1 MSATDLVAEHLRLR
15 LSGTIVLP
23 EEADWDRA
31 RGAWNAA
38 VDQQP
43 VLVAY
48 PEHADDVATLVA
60 YAHEH
65 GLAVAMQGTGHAAAP
80 LCLEGAILVKTER
93 MRGVLIDPDRR
104 VARVQAGTL
113 WMDVTPAAAA
123 FGLAALAGSA
133 NDVGVV
139 GYTLGGGLSWLSR
152 RHGLAANSV
161 VAAEVVTADGR
172 LLRVDEETEP
182 ELFWALRGGGGSFAA
197 VTALEFRLYPIAE
210 VYAGML
216 LWPWERAR
224 EVLGA
229 WHELTRVAP
238 DELMSVGRLLQVPPL
253 PEIPE
258 FLRGGQFVVVE
269 VAHLGDPAEGDRLLA
284 GLRALGPALDTLAT
298 IPAPQLQELHMDPP
312 GPIPGDADGFLV
324 DALDREALDAVVA
337 AAGPGSG
344 SPLVSVEL
352 RHLGG
357 ALARPSAAHGALPAL
372 DGEFA
377 LFAVGVPMGPG
388 ALEAIR
394 AQFGRLRDALDPW
407 HGGRAFL
414 NFAEQE
420 LDTGRAFGADAYA
433 RLQAAKRAYDP
444 ADLFRANH
452 RIRVS

>member
-1 MSATDLVAEHLRLR
+1 MSATDVVAEHLRLR
-15 LSGTIVLP
+15 LHGTIVLP
-23 EEADWDRA
+23 GEADWDRA

-48 PEHADDVATLVA
+48 PEHAEDVAELIG

-65 GLAVAMQGTGHAAAP
+65 GLAVALQGTGHAAAP

-139 GYTLGGGLSWLSR
+139 GYTLGGGLSWLAR

-172 LLRVDEETEP
+172 LLRVDAESEP
-182 ELFWALRGGGGSFAA
+182 ELFWALRGGGGNFAA
-197 VTALEFRLYPIAE
+197 VTTLEFRLYPIAE

-229 WHELTRVAP
+229 WQELTRIAP

-253 PEIPE
+253 PQIPE

-269 VAHLGDPAEGDRLLA
+269 VAHLGDPADADRLLA
-284 GLRALGPALDTLAT
+284 GLRHLVPAMDTLAM
-298 IPAPQLQELHMDPP
+298 IPAPQLPELHMDPP
-312 GPIPGDADGFLV
+312 GPMPGDGDGFLLDTL
-324 DALDREALDAVVA
+324 DAGALDALVA

-344 SPLVSVEL
+344 APLVCVVL

-357 ALARPSAAHGALPAL
+357 ALARPDDAHGALATL

-377 LFAVGVPMGPG
+377 LFGIGVPMGPG
-388 ALEAIR
+388 ALDAIR
-394 AQFGRLRDALDPW
+394 AQFGRLRDGLEPW
-407 HGGRAFL
+407 SGGRAFL

-420 LDTGRAFGADAYA
+420 LDTETAFDADAYA
-433 RLQAAKRAYDP
+433 RLRAAKRAYDP